1 MIKVENVSFCYEA
14 GEGAVLRAVSLEVGR
29 GQYVALVGPNGCGKS
44 TLAKHMNGLLSPTEG
59 NVWVDGM
66 NTRDRRALREIRRRV
81 GMIFQNP
88 DNQIVG
94 MTVEEDV
101 AFGPENLSLAP
112 AEIRQRVNEALE
124 EVGLAGY
131 ARRIP
136 HTLSGGEKQLLSLAG
151 VLAMHP
157 RYIILDEPASSLD
170 FCGRER
176 LFSVL
181 DKLRRRGITIIHIT
195 HNMDEITEADRVVVM
210 NGGQIVL
217 EGSPREVFSLVEQVK
232 ALGLGVPKVT
242 ELMWRLKQ
250 AGEAVRSDVVTI
262 DEAFIELVGR
272 RYKRSIRAR
281 GQGTGCDG

>member
-1 MIKVENVSFCYEA
+1 MIKVENVSFCNEA

-272 RYKRSIRAR
+272 R
-281 GQGTGCDG
+281 